1 MRFTRNRQY
10 PIEDRTVDEAG
21 SSLHGGQGGTAP
33 MLPELVDADMQTV
46 LDRVGGND
54 NRIAEHD
61 SRLTALETRVANQ
74 TIQGITAASGW
85 SVNEAFHWRWG
96 PIVSIAVSL
105 ARTGATLTAD
115 SAGNIADTAMFT
127 LPAAF
132 YPPAQWFGSFAASL
146 TGGTYVISTT
156 GLATMMTAH
165 ANSTITNARTVR
177 VYATYFTAI

>member
-10 PIEDRTVDEAG
+10 PIEDRTGDEAG
-21 SSLHGGQGGTAP
+21 SSLHGGQTGTAP
-33 MLPELVDADMQTV
+33 ILPELVDADMHAV
-46 LDRVGGND
+46 LNRLGGHD
-54 NRIAEHD
+54 SRIAEHD
-61 SRLTALETRVANQ
+61 SKLAALETRVFNQ
-74 TIQGITAASGW
+74 PMQGITAASGW
-85 SVNEAFHWRWG
+85 SVNEAVHWRWG

-127 LPAAF
+127 LPVAF

-156 GLATMMTAH
+156 GQVTMMTAH
-165 ANSTITNARTVR
+165 ANSQITNAHTVR